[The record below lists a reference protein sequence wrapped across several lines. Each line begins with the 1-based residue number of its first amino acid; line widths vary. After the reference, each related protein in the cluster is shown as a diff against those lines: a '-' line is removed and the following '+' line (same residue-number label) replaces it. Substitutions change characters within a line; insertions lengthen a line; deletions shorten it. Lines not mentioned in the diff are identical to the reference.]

1 MEKEKKEKKNIG
13 LRISEQQYNFL
24 KEIALEYNCEANR
37 VQDTIRAIITEQ
49 MKIRGFFEKNIR

>member
-13 LRISEQQYNFL
+13 LRISEQQYYFL
-24 KEIALEYNCEANR
+24 KEIALEYNCEPDK

-49 MKIRGFFEKNIR
+49 MKNREYFKNNKG

>member
-1 MEKEKKEKKNIG
+1 MEKAKIEKKNIG

-24 KEIALEYNCEANR
+24 KEISLEYNCEPNR